1 MQAIAIR
8 HPAEW
13 QGMDV
18 EATKKHPTLTNRSDI
33 VEEKVIVRG
42 TNEMNLKRLKKVK
55 GIVSR
60 LGAVSIKYKKRIS
73 SFLKRPKQ
81 NNFFNIIK
89 YILTLFTFYYK
100 KYNFFSFNN

>member
-1 MQAIAIR
+1 MNTSIFINTFFFLILGECNVQAIAIR

-60 LGAVSIKYKKRIS
+60 LGAVSINTKS
-73 SFLKRPKQ
+73 VSH
-81 NNFFNIIK
+81 
-89 YILTLFTFYYK
+89 LF
-100 KYNFFSFNN
+100 

>member
-60 LGAVSIKYKKRIS
+60 LGAVSINTKAYLIS
-73 SFLKRPKQ
+73 SKKTQ
-81 NNFFNIIK
+81 TNNF
-89 YILTLFTFYYK
+89 LTL
-100 KYNFFSFNN
+100 